1 MAITEL
7 ERIAEEFAKE
17 GHLDLSELCTEPTTT
32 EHTRQIRQTEKGV
45 NDFFLQ
51 YSKDFSKGNYEL
63 EHIKDEQITLSNSSY
78 LLTVSAISGEDNY
91 KLEII
96 PKRIFHGVN
105 IARSS
110 CSYGQDFDS
119 CKSIN
124 LMLPKDCEGHAAMKK
139 LVQHVFELSQNQSIY

>member
-1 MAITEL
+1 MAITAL

-17 GHLDLSELCTEPTTT
+17 GNLDLSELCAAPVLT
-32 EHTRQIRQTEKGV
+32 EHRREIRQTERGID
-45 NDFFLQ
+45 DFFLQ
-51 YSKDFSKGNYEL
+51 YSKDFIKGNYDL
-63 EHIKDEQITLSNSSY
+63 EYLKSEQITLSNSSY
-78 LLTVSAISGEDNY
+78 LLVVSYLSEEENY

-96 PKRIFHGVN
+96 PKKIFHGVN
-105 IARSS
+105 LARSS

-139 LVQHVFELSQNQSIY
+139 LINYVQS